1 MKKARR
7 EAGRSPL
14 VGHTHLVSR
23 PRAAGCPRDGHT
35 PARIAVRS
43 ADNFLVVIEADTG
56 EEVFRV
62 RDDQLGGI
70 ELGHVAFSSDGS
82 KLASSEPNGDSTMVW
97 DASTGHL
104 LEAVT
109 GEANPVKDGRVR
121 NAHAVDTYGDG
132 VTLWDVTTD
141 VPVLP
146 PAERVDWTDQF
157 AFSPDG
163 AWLAQGSIG
172 GDVWVLD
179 RASDWVVSTAG
190 HDVDVLTLAFS
201 PDGTSFVTGAGDGMI
216 KIWEAATGQLIRSLA
231 GHSNTVTCLRFDST
245 GRWLA
250 SGSVDRTIKV
260 WDAQTGVQIATLV
273 GHEAPV
279 MGVVFTSKSD
289 RLVSCSMDK
298 TVRIW
303 RALAMTPRT
312 VAKRALADPLRQVV
326 HMSRLDRIGCGHR

>member
-14 VGHTHLVSR
+14 VGHTHRVSR

-163 AWLAQGSIG
+163 ALGETSGS
-172 GDVWVLD
+172 
-179 RASDWVVSTAG
+179 
-190 HDVDVLTLAFS
+190 LTGLQTGSS
-201 PDGTSFVTGAGDGMI
+201 PRQAMM
-216 KIWEAATGQLIRSLA
+216 W
-231 GHSNTVTCLRFDST
+231 TCLLWPS
-245 GRWLA
+245 A
-250 SGSVDRTIKV
+250 
-260 WDAQTGVQIATLV
+260 
-273 GHEAPV
+273 
-279 MGVVFTSKSD
+279 
-289 RLVSCSMDK
+289 
-298 TVRIW
+298 
-303 RALAMTPRT
+303 RT
-312 VAKRALADPLRQVV
+312 VLLSSPVPA
-326 HMSRLDRIGCGHR
+326 MG